1 MTALTPYQARLLADL
16 QAHGPATARA
26 LAIRLDWGA
35 DRVLPLLLKL
45 QRKGRVRPRPITA
58 AEALAEHW
66 RTAWVWEAVT

>member
-26 LAIRLDWGA
+26 LATRLDWGEP
-35 DRVLPLLLKL
+35 RVRSVLEKL

-58 AEALAEHW
+58 AEAPAEHW
-66 RTAWVWEAVT
+66 RTAWVWEAVA